1 MILPEKLQQ
10 KLDTRKENNT
20 YRQLKTNALP
30 VDLCSNDYLGLA
42 RSETLRRA
50 VAAELHECEGLWA
63 GATGSRLLS
72 GNHIETEA
80 LETELASFHRAEAAL
95 LFNSGY
101 VANSGFFSAVP
112 QRHDT
117 ILYDEASHA
126 SIKEGIRLSFANAY
140 SFRHN
145 SVEDLETKLKR
156 ASGTVYVAVEAL
168 YSMHGDVA
176 PLPELASLCQQYG
189 AYLVVD
195 EAHSNGIYG
204 EKGEGL
210 VAELGLEDKVFAR
223 ILTFGKA
230 LGAHGAIVAGSAALK
245 EYLVNFS
252 RPFIYTTALPL
263 HTIVTLKHAYRL
275 LPEMQQER
283 TQLKTLSV
291 YLKKVLGAAGNVALN
306 PGETPIHAVSGFTP
320 ATLSKLAQTLQHEG
334 FDVRP
339 IFSPT
344 VPKGQEC
351 LRIITHAYNTTSEL
365 DGLAAIISRF
375 S

>member
-1 MILPEKLQQ
+1 MVLPEKLQQ
-10 KLDTRKENNT
+10 KLEDRKGNNT

-30 VDLCSNDYLGLA
+30 VDFCSNDYLGLA
-42 RSETLRRA
+42 RSEVLRNA
-50 VAAELHECEGLWA
+50 VAAEIHERKDLLL

-72 GNHIETEA
+72 GNHSETEE
-80 LETELASFHRAEAAL
+80 LEANLAAFHKAEAAL

-126 SIKEGIRLSFANAY
+126 SIKEGIRLSFANAF

-145 SVEDLETKLKR
+145 NLEDLETKLKR
-156 ASGTVYVAVEAL
+156 ANGIVYIAVEAL
-168 YSMHGDVA
+168 YSMHGDLA
-176 PLPELASLCQQYG
+176 PLTELAGLCEKYG

-204 EKGEGL
+204 PKGEGL
-210 VAELGLEDKVFAR
+210 VVELGLEDKIFAR

-230 LGAHGAIVAGSAALK
+230 LGSHGAIVAGSAGLK

-263 HTIVTLKHAYRL
+263 HSIISIKHAYRL
-275 LPEMQQER
+275 LPEMQAER
-283 TQLKTLSV
+283 ASLKTLSV
-291 YLKKVLGAAGNVALN
+291 YLKKVVADAGNFTLN
-306 PGETPIHAVSGFTP
+306 AGESPIHALGGLP
-320 ATLSKLAQTLQHEG
+320 PEKLSLLARELQAAG

-344 VPKGQEC
+344 VPAGNEC
-351 LRIITHAYNTTSEL
+351 LRIITHACNTQTEI
-365 DGLAAIISRF
+365 DGLAAILSR
-375 S
+375 SK

>member
-1 MILPEKLQQ
+1 MILPEKLQH
-10 KLDTRKENNT
+10 KLDVREKNNT
-20 YRQLKTNALP
+20 YRQLKTTRLP
-30 VDLCSNDYLGLA
+30 VDFCSNDYLGLA
-42 RSETLRRA
+42 RSAALRNA
-50 VAAELHECEGLWA
+50 VSSELEERGDLLL

-72 GNHIETEA
+72 GNYAEA
-80 LETELASFHRAEAAL
+80 EELEIFLADFHRAEAAL

-126 SIKEGIRLSFANAY
+126 SIKEGIRLSFANAW

-145 SVEDLETKLKR
+145 SPEDLEPKLKR
-156 ASGTVYVAVEAL
+156 ATGTVYVAVEAL
-168 YSMHGDVA
+168 YSMHGDLA
-176 PLPELASLCQQYG
+176 PLEELVSLCRKYG

-204 EKGEGL
+204 KKGEGM
-210 VAELGLEDKVFAR
+210 VAELGLEEQVFAR

-230 LGAHGAIVAGSAALK
+230 LGAHGAIVAGSSALR
-245 EYLVNFS
+245 EFLINFS

-263 HTIVTLKHAYRL
+263 HSIITLKHAYKL
-275 LPEMQQER
+275 LPEMQAER
-283 TQLKTLSV
+283 EALKTLSV
-291 YLKKVLGAAGNVALN
+291 YLKKVLGEAGNFTLN
-306 PGETPIHAVSGFTP
+306 SGETPIHALGGINPEKLTE
-320 ATLSKLAQTLQHEG
+320 LAQALQKEG
-334 FDVRP
+334 YDVRP

-344 VPKGQEC
+344 VPEGQEC
-351 LRIITHAYNTTSEL
+351 LRIITHAYNTTAEIE
-365 DGLAAIISRF
+365 GLAAIFSRF

>member
-10 KLDTRKENNT
+10 KLDKRHSDNSYRK
-20 YRQLKTNALP
+20 LKVKQLP
-30 VDLCSNDYLGLA
+30 VDFCSNDYLGLA
-42 RSETLRRA
+42 RSASLRKA
-50 VAAELHECEGLWA
+50 VTAELLEREDLFA

-72 GNHIETEA
+72 GNHAETEA
-80 LETELASFHRAEAAL
+80 LELSLASFHRAEAAL

-117 ILYDEASHA
+117 ILYDDASHA

-145 SVEDLETKLKR
+145 ALEDLKTKLKK
-156 ASGTVYVAVEAL
+156 STGTVYVAVEAL
-168 YSMHGDVA
+168 YSMHGDLA
-176 PLPELASLCQQYG
+176 PLPELASLCKKHG

-204 EKGEGL
+204 NKGEGL
-210 VAELGLEDKVFAR
+210 VAGLGLENQVFAR

-230 LGAHGAIVAGSAALK
+230 LGAHGAIVAGSSALR
-245 EYLVNFS
+245 EYLINFS

-263 HTIVTLKHAYRL
+263 HTIITLKHAYQL
-275 LPEMQQER
+275 LPEMQAER
-283 TQLKTLSV
+283 EHLKTLSV
-291 YLKKVLGAAGNVALN
+291 YLKKVVSAAGNFTLN
-306 PGETPIHAVSGFTP
+306 AGQTPIHALSGFSP
-320 ATLSKLAQTLQHEG
+320 ENLNLIAQTLQNEG
-334 FDVRP
+334 YDVRP

-344 VPKGQEC
+344 VPQGSEC
-351 LRIITHAYNTTSEL
+351 LRIITHAYNTTSEI
-365 DGLAAIISRF
+365 DNLATIISKF